1 MDSIQIIILFKIKKE
16 SVENDFNEKKNG
28 SVFVVTLSHQNTL
41 EDYIL
46 HHAGPLGVTQSSN
59 LQHFDVV
66 LVPHPAEGH
75 IGLAVAEEVL
85 PKVDSCSLKG
95 LSLRFIR

>member
-1 MDSIQIIILFKIKKE
+1 MTSMKKRMA
-16 SVENDFNEKKNG
+16 
-28 SVFVVTLSHQNTL
+28 VFLLSHCQWWPYSHQNTL

-46 HHAGPLGVTQSSN
+46 HHAGPLGVTQSSP

-95 LSLRFIR
+95 LSLRFVR